1 VIFQSNASDFVL
13 RVNEGCQ
20 CLQKSDGRPGKIGR
34 TAKIG
39 PIFAVRVNEGLVSF
53 SVMLL
58 FLSN

>member
-1 VIFQSNASDFVL
+1 MIIQGNASDFVF

-39 PIFAVRVNEGLVSF
+39 PILAVRVNEGLKGGHSF
-53 SVMLL
+53 Q
-58 FLSN
+58 